1 MVFLHE
7 LVGYQC
13 SFAVSRQEIEVV
25 VVVDGREIVAKPRY
39 IREFSG
45 GYSLHLSLTPE
56 VSAYLDDDIARQ
68 NAGSGFDAG
77 KIFVHVK
84 RRFENQGFGRSAV
97 FIASAE
103 ETEKVIGIAGGW

>member
-39 IREFSG
+39 IREFTG
-45 GYSLHLSLTPE
+45 DYSHHLSLTPE
-56 VSAYLDDDIARQ
+56 VSAYLDVDIARQ
-68 NAGSGFDAG
+68 
-77 KIFVHVK
+77 K
-84 RRFENQGFGRSAV
+84 RGQRL
-97 FIASAE
+97 
-103 ETEKVIGIAGGW
+103 